1 MHGNSREWSNGHL
14 FSLMMIHVPSR
25 IWISLR
31 CTNHIFIYQ
40 IHIEK
45 KYKTSKHTNKLYIL
59 YKHVIKIKIFK
70 MNLNKKW
77 VVLLTWCGEF

>member
-1 MHGNSREWSNGHL
+1 MVQRPPL
-14 FSLMMIHVPSR
+14 FFDDDPRSVTYMN
-25 IWISLR
+25 SLR

-45 KYKTSKHTNKLYIL
+45 KYKTSKHTNKLHIL

-70 MNLNKKW
+70 MNLNKK
-77 VVLLTWCGEF
+77 